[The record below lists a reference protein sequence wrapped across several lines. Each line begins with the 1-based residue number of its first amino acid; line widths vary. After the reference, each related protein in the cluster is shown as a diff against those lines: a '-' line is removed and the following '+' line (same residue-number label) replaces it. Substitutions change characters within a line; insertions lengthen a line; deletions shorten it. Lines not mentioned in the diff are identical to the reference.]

1 MYFLHY
7 SPCIE
12 SKNIML
18 REFLA
23 ADVQR
28 IIGIRP
34 IRTMLQQVPC
44 PAHWHRLVNQ
54 RTCPSD
60 PLGSAYKIEG
70 LIPSNSSGLEKRQA
84 LKISG
89 LNFPEFEGIKNKAAL
104 DRFVISVGQGRVP
117 CPICVVISLRF
128 LHSPYQSW
136 LLRWCLAWQRT
147 KRCHLLILQCREP
160 FRQEHRSWLS
170 RCCRDRRWWWNLLP
184 SGWRCH
190 ALLLIQYHRRLR

>member
-7 SPCIE
+7 IPCIE

-60 PLGSAYKIEG
+60 PLGSAYKIQG

-84 LKISG
+84 LQ
-89 LNFPEFEGIKNKAAL
+89 
-104 DRFVISVGQGRVP
+104 ISVHSFHPFIIWKAIMSKYFANVLHDLLNNYAEENQNEKQWGWTTLKCLTVCFPKVCDPDRLLTFWIAMFKAQG
-117 CPICVVISLRF
+117 
-128 LHSPYQSW
+128 
-136 LLRWCLAWQRT
+136 
-147 KRCHLLILQCREP
+147 
-160 FRQEHRSWLS
+160 
-170 RCCRDRRWWWNLLP
+170 
-184 SGWRCH
+184 
-190 ALLLIQYHRRLR
+190 LLL